1 MDEIDF
7 GDCHINSHRTFRF
20 FLSNITEVTAK
31 WTLNYVALQ
40 KRSTLGYATKTQW
53 EIENMEKLDDPDV
66 FEFSVTEG
74 RLKGRSLP
82 LRKIPEG
89 LMAPPLPKDEYE
101 KQFLPQTILVNFRV
115 TLTTL

>member
-89 LMAPPLPKDEYE
+89 LMAPPLAKDEYE
-101 KQFLPQTILVNFRV
+101 KQYLP
-115 TLTTL
+115 